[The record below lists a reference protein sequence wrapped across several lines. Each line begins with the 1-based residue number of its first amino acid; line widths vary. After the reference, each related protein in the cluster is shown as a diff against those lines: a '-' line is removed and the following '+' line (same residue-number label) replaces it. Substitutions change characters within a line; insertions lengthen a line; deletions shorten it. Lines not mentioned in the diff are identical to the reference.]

1 VRVAV
6 WLNGN
11 SKLNELGASEDKQ
24 RSARKLLVILM
35 ESPMDRPSV
44 KQSRRTLARRLH
56 RFRSWFLHACIP
68 AEHCMA
74 LTSLIVQAS
83 HPLGRARAGRQGAP
97 STHRQT
103 PASWPPSIQR
113 MGLSNSR
120 MIPKDGVPKSRERR
134 AIASASES

>member
-74 LTSLIVQAS
+74 LTSLIQSRQAILS
-83 HPLGRARAGRQGAP
+83 DAREQAGKE
-97 STHRQT
+97 
-103 PASWPPSIQR
+103 
-113 MGLSNSR
+113 LY
-120 MIPKDGVPKSRERR
+120 
-134 AIASASES
+134 